1 MANYIVSR
9 PVVFLA
15 EQIVR
20 RLTKVFPFHKIDP
33 SFIKELSSYEG
44 RNYFF
49 RGTIEGGKN
58 KKYRNSD
65 GFVLKVSQLDI
76 NGLYEE
82 IANVLLF
89 LHERSF
95 LCPQP
100 VETKDGYMC
109 DTVTANEMTAG
120 QTPVEESYTLCVF
133 VFIHGEMMINY
144 LPKTPLLYYKYG
156 QALGKFNR
164 LTMSYVSFAL

>member
-1 MANYIVSR
+1 MANASR

-15 EQIVR
+15 EQIVKR
-20 RLTKVFPFHKIDP
+20 ITKVFPFHKIDP
-33 SFIKELSSYEG
+33 SSIKELSSYEG

-49 RGTIEGGKN
+49 RGTIEGGKTN
-58 KKYRNSD
+58 KYRNSD
-65 GFVLKVSQLDI
+65 EFVLKVTQLDG

-89 LHERSF
+89 LHERGF
-95 LCPQP
+95 PCPQP
-100 VETKDGYMC
+100 VETKDGCVC

-120 QTPVEESYTLCVF
+120 QTPVEESYNLCVF
-133 VFIHGEMMINY
+133 VFIHGELMINY

-156 QALGKFNR
+156 QALGKINR
-164 LTMSYVSFAL
+164 LTMSYVSFTS